1 MAILEESDKILNMNG
16 KGGSILIH
24 KTWQETKALKKVKC
38 VHTNAAKYMVDRA
51 LTAGKEYDVQNETE
65 EFYFV
70 IDNTGK
76 VGGYYK
82 DYFEIVSN

>member
-1 MAILEESDKILNMNG
+1 MK
-16 KGGSILIH
+16 H
-24 KTWQETKALKKVKC
+24 KTWQKTAAIKKVTC
-38 VHTNAAKYMVDRA
+38 VHTNAEKYMVNRA
-51 LTAGKEYDVQNETE
+51 LTAGKQYDVQNETE

-82 DYFEIVSN
+82 DYFELTS